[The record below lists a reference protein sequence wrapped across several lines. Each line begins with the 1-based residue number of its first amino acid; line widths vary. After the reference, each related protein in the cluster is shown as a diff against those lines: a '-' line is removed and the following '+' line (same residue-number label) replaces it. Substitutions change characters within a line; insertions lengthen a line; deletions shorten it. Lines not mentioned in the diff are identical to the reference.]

1 MEQLLT
7 KLKNRGTKAAGLG
20 DRFIQRLP
28 ADSKDHPVLARTEYF
43 STPAQLAFTFK
54 KTIAL
59 FCYSQITNCR
69 TQERLFLHPPTKE
82 RKGKVKD

>member
-43 STPAQLAFTFK
+43 STPAQLAFTLK
-54 KTIAL
+54 NNCAILL
-59 FCYSQITNCR
+59 FPNTKCR
-69 TQERLFLHPPTKE
+69 TQERLFLHPSTKE
-82 RKGKVKD
+82 KAKEKGK